1 VVSRLFPVV
10 EPVVENLQSTL
21 LQIEVVVT
29 QPFAENTLIVHR
41 GAGGDCLIVDPGFGP
56 QAIVRAV
63 EDLRATPVAILLTHG
78 HVDHIAGIDHLRER
92 WPELPILI
100 GRGDAP
106 MLTDPA
112 LNLSGQFGL
121 PLTCPPATRLLDEGE
136 RLSFLGVEFLV
147 REIPGHSPGHVVYIA
162 AGAPLRILGGDVLF
176 AGSIGRTDF
185 PGGSQTQ
192 LVTGIQEKLFV
203 LPDDAVVYPG
213 HGPATTIGREK
224 RTNPYCMTGVGG
236 RS

>member
-1 VVSRLFPVV
+1 MV
-10 EPVVENLQSTL
+10 EPVVEKPQPTPLK
-21 LQIEVVVT
+21 IKVVVT

-41 GAGGDCLIVDPGFGP
+41 EPGGDCLVVDPGFGP
-56 QAIVRAV
+56 QAIVRAM
-63 EDLRATPVAILLTHG
+63 EELRVTPVAILLTHG
-78 HVDHIAGIDHLRER
+78 HVDHIAGIGHLRER

-121 PLTCPPATRLLDEGE
+121 PLTAPPATRLLYEGE
-136 RLSFLGVEFLV
+136 RLQFLGAEFLV

-162 AGAPLRILGGDVLF
+162 EGEPPLVLGGDVLF

-185 PGGSQTQ
+185 PGGSQPQ
-192 LVTGIQEKLFV
+192 LVTGIHEKLFV
-203 LPDDAVVYPG
+203 LSEETMVYPG
-213 HGPATTIGREK
+213 HGPTTTIGREK
-224 RTNPYCMTGVGG
+224 RSNPYCLSVVGR

>member
-1 VVSRLFPVV
+1 MV
-10 EPVVENLQSTL
+10 EPVVENLQPTP

-56 QAIVRAV
+56 QAIVQAV

-112 LNLSGQFGL
+112 LNLSG
-121 PLTCPPATRLLDEGE
+121 
-136 RLSFLGVEFLV
+136 
-147 REIPGHSPGHVVYIA
+147 
-162 AGAPLRILGGDVLF
+162 
-176 AGSIGRTDF
+176 
-185 PGGSQTQ
+185 
-192 LVTGIQEKLFV
+192 
-203 LPDDAVVYPG
+203 
-213 HGPATTIGREK
+213 
-224 RTNPYCMTGVGG
+224 
-236 RS
+236 